1 MCHSKGTHKESS
13 SSIHMIY
20 LNLIFCVFP
29 SQKSRNMSEFV
40 SPNPQFDRL
49 FCARFGHLATIFTHS
64 KGWFCSLNKESDGW
78 KAPEGSWFRRPFI
91 LFFSFTAHAHM
102 RVACSC
108 VRQMCVKCVLFPSH
122 LTAKVARSRALS
134 FIATVAQWG
143 SATVTVVLATVTHQ
157 QQPLAPSLP
166 PPPPSSSHPPA
177 RSAGLD
183 ASLCCFC
190 STFRRFSAALRG
202 SMRLTGVRKRRF
214 AFCVLLDGASVG
226 SWGSFA
232 SEGVSLWRGSL
243 LANVAFWYTYL
254 WQVLRAIRS

>member
-1 MCHSKGTHKESS
+1 
-13 SSIHMIY
+13 
-20 LNLIFCVFP
+20 
-29 SQKSRNMSEFV
+29 
-40 SPNPQFDRL
+40 
-49 FCARFGHLATIFTHS
+49 
-64 KGWFCSLNKESDGW
+64 
-78 KAPEGSWFRRPFI
+78 
-91 LFFSFTAHAHM
+91 M

-108 VRQMCVKCVLFPSH
+108 VRQMCVKCVWFPSH

-183 ASLCCFC
+183 ASLFLLSVHFPPVLCLA
-190 STFRRFSAALRG
+190 SRGGGGGRRDKTGGRKAKALR
-202 SMRLTGVRKRRF
+202 
-214 AFCVLLDGASVG
+214 FCVLLDGASVG

-243 LANVAFWYTYL
+243 LANVAFLDTHIYDKSCALKEATSPNLSGYL
-254 WQVLRAIRS
+254 VAEIHPSVAALVGEVFPVFV